1 MLTANAIYGLF
12 SYISTGAD
20 TDSSSVDMAQG
31 RAVHSDRGCWF
42 KAANYAPSHNTS
54 GFRGSNVS
62 GDGGRSVAFT
72 SGKDFVNAEWQSI
85 WESPCPTSVI
95 SQRMLMQELKAP
107 GTALFLSGYG
117 SKALGANKFVDFS
130 FSVEKSLND
139 MSRHISLNNT
149 TAHSKYSNYY
159 SELEVMRSTYE
170 SYGPVHLK
178 LSGGVAL
185 SNSHYNAIDEA
196 GGGALELTYL

>member
-1 MLTANAIYGLF
+1 MLTSDSVYGLF

-20 TDSSSVDMAQG
+20 TDSSSVDISQG

-72 SGKDFVNAEWQSI
+72 SGKDFVNAN
-85 WESPCPTSVI
+85 
-95 SQRMLMQELKAP
+95 
-107 GTALFLSGYG
+107 GDLFGVAMSYERNFTKNADAGVRGSTDSFVLSGYG
-117 SKALGANKFVDFS
+117 SKALGANKSVDFS
-130 FSVEKSLND
+130 VSVEKSLND
-139 MSRHISLNNT
+139 MTRHISMNNT

-159 SELEVMRSTYE
+159 SELEVMRKYLRELRPCPFEAFRRSR
-170 SYGPVHLK
+170 PV
-178 LSGGVAL
+178 
-185 SNSHYNAIDEA
+185 
-196 GGGALELTYL
+196 